1 LSGGVRQ
8 RLALA
13 VALLSSPPILF
24 MDEPT
29 SNLDE
34 SSRGRFFSFL
44 ADRKRMGTT
53 IIFSSHRME
62 EVSSLADRVLVLEAG
77 KIVSEYGPGA
87 DAETPTRM
95 MRVLVEPP
103 DIGDALDALARGG
116 FEASRNGRGLWVR
129 VSAEKK
135 AEPIAFLL
143 KSNIDVKDF
152 DLPEQTSKGAE

>member
-1 LSGGVRQ
+1 
-8 RLALA
+8 
-13 VALLSSPPILF
+13 

-44 ADRKRMGTT
+44 SARKKMGTT
-53 IIFSSHRME
+53 IVFSSHRME

-77 KIVSEYGPGA
+77 RIVSEYGPGA
-87 DAETPTRM
+87 GAETPTRM
-95 MRVLVEPP
+95 MRVFVEPP
-103 DIGDALDALARGG
+103 DIADALDTLMRGG

-129 VSAEKK
+129 VSAENK

-143 KSNIDVKDF
+143 RSNIDVKDF
-152 DLPEQTSKGAE
+152 DLPEQTSEGTE